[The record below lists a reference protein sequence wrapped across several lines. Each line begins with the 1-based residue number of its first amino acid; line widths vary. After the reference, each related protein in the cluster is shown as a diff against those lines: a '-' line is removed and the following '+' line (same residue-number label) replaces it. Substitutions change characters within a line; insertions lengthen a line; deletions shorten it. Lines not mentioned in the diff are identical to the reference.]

1 MLVWG
6 QTDGGHLCPV
16 SMTYAAV
23 PALAASPD
31 LAAEWTPRLASTV
44 YEFGLRDPAAKAG
57 CLAGMGMT
65 EKQGGS
71 DVRANTTAAVPAP
84 GSSTA
89 STR

>member
-6 QTDGGHLCPV
+6 QTEGGHLCPV

-23 PALAASPD
+23 PALSARPDAGRGVDAAPGRRRATTS
-31 LAAEWTPRLASTV
+31 ACATPRP
-44 YEFGLRDPAAKAG
+44 RRG

-71 DVRANTTAAVPAP
+71 DVRANTTRADA
-84 GSSTA
+84 
-89 STR
+89 